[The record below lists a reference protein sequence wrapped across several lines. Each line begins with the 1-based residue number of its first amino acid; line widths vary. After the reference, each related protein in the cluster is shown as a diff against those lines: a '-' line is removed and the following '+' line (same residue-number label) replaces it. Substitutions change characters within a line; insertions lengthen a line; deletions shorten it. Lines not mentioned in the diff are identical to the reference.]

1 MRKIRIL
8 ALCVLFAGLV
18 SIAIGATFIAE
29 GMAKEN
35 YLKETMREEQI
46 TTGLTQEAIESGE
59 VVDSGDKAQK
69 AGDTVREHRHGIA
82 ETYPDLLGE
91 DRFDPSNPDHL
102 TYAQALNLENYLYLA
117 VAAFGLTTVVI
128 VSGVFMIVTGIAF
141 GGTSIVLL
149 ALARKAA

>member
-35 YLKETMREEQI
+35 YLKDAMRQEQI
-46 TTGLTQEAIESGE
+46 TTGLSQEAIESGE
-59 VVDSGDKAQK
+59 IVDSGDEAQA
-69 AGDTVREHRHGIA
+69 AGDTVREHRHSIA
-82 ETYPDLLGE
+82 ESYGDLLGE

-117 VAAFGLTTVVI
+117 VAAFGLTTVVV
-128 VSGVFMIVTGIAF
+128 VSGVFMIVTGLAF
-141 GGTSIVLL
+141 GGTSLVLL